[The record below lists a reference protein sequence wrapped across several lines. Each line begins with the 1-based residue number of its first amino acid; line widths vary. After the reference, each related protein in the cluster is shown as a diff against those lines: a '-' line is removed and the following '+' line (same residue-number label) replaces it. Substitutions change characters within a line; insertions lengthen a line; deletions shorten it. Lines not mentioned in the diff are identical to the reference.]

1 MIFIFSLYTYVEFV
15 LMWSH
20 FLGLHL
26 HSRPVKPGH
35 TGTLQSGCGHRA
47 GPALWPPFP
56 ADSSHSTSTEY
67 ITQQEREKK
76 TKTKHWLSFSRAS
89 GSTRLV
95 FQPKICSDWLKL
107 LIAEILWL
115 NNTGFC
121 TDKYERQALCLC
133 GRQKGRLFA
142 RSQLTDRQ
150 RESRISVKKT
160 NWQLLVDVIP
170 SGIRVVVNQ
179 SSRQAANVSQG
190 RVRKVQRVREWV
202 FNLGYARDY
211 IYMKFNHV

>member
-1 MIFIFSLYTYVEFV
+1 MIFIFSLYTYVQFV

-26 HSRPVKPGH
+26 HSRPETPGH
-35 TGTLQSGCGHRA
+35 TGTLQSDCGHRA
-47 GPALWPPFP
+47 GPALWLPFP

-67 ITQQEREKK
+67 ITQQEREREKK
-76 TKTKHWLSFSRAS
+76 KQKTLHWLSFSRAS
-89 GSTRLV
+89 GSIRLV
-95 FQPKICSDWLKL
+95 FQPRMYSDWLKM

-170 SGIRVVVNQ
+170 SGIRVMVNQ

-190 RVRKVQRVREWV
+190 RVWKVQRVRESL
-202 FNLGYARDY
+202 FNLGYARAY
-211 IYMKFNHV
+211 IYEI

>member
-1 MIFIFSLYTYVEFV
+1 MIFMFSLYTYVQFV

-20 FLGLHL
+20 FLGLRL
-26 HSRPVKPGH
+26 DSRPETPGH
-35 TGTLQSGCGHRA
+35 TDTLQSDCGHRA

-76 TKTKHWLSFSRAS
+76 TKQKTLHWLSFSRAS
-89 GSTRLV
+89 GSMRQI
-95 FQPKICSDWLKL
+95 FQPKIYSDWLKM

-115 NNTGFC
+115 NTTGFC
-121 TDKYERQALCLC
+121 TDKYKRQALCLC
-133 GRQKGRLFA
+133 GRQKGRSFA

-150 RESRISVKKT
+150 RESRISVMKT

-179 SSRQAANVSQG
+179 SSRQAANGSQG
-190 RVRKVQRVREWV
+190 RVWKVQRVREWV
-202 FNLGYARDY
+202 FNLGCARAY
-211 IYMKFNHV
+211 IYEM